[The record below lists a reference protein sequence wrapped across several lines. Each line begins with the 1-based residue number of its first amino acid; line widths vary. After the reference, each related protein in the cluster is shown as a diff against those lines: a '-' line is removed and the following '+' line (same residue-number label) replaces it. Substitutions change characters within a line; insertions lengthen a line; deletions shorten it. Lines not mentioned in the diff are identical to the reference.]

1 MTKRNN
7 KNKVNNYN
15 SKKVIKEQRKQ
26 IKQYINKI
34 DEEIKGYPFS
44 NLEEKFDYYFDNV
57 MDYYITEILDKME

>member
-1 MTKRNN
+1 MTKKTN